1 MEIQTN
7 ISFRDLTT
15 INLGGPIKYFATIH
29 DIKDIEEICNFAKN
43 KSLPI
48 YTIGGGSNVIA
59 KDYVYNGIVVQ
70 NCIKGFEIIS
80 KDEESTI
87 IKIGA
92 GENWDSVVEKSVS
105 MNLSGIE
112 AMSAIPGTAGATPV
126 QNVGAYGQEISDTIS
141 SLEAY
146 DKNTNK
152 IVHISNSE
160 CKFSYRNSIFKEEQ
174 VGRYI
179 ITSITIKLKTN
190 QMSPPFYN
198 SLQKYLDENKI
209 FDYTPQIIR
218 KAVIEIRKNK
228 LPDPKILPNCGS
240 FFKNIIIN
248 SDKIYEIKKNYPDV
262 PVYEISDDKFKI
274 PAGWLIE
281 RSGLKGKL
289 INGIRIYE
297 NNAMILVNE
306 SANSYD
312 DLHTARNKII
322 ETVKEKF
329 DVIIEQEPIEIQ

>member
-15 INLGGPIKYFATIH
+15 INLGGPIKYFAIIH

-105 MNLSGIE
+105 MNLSGVE

-152 IVHISNSE
+152 IVHISKSE